1 MAEAETT
8 GRVRGA
14 GRLGFGATTILLVC
28 CAIWGF
34 NQVAIKIAN
43 EGFPPVMQAAGRSV
57 LASGLLVLYM
67 RLRDQPILVRD
78 GTLGW
83 GVLAAFLFGLEFVA
97 LYIGLKLTSASRG
110 VLLLYV
116 QPIVVAL
123 GVHFFAKGDRL
134 TAAKTVGLLA
144 AFLGVGLALLSRGVG
159 SGGSFL
165 GDALCFAAGVGWG
178 LTIVVIKAG
187 PLATISAERTLLY
200 QLSGSIPVLA
210 LVSWVLGE
218 RLDSWPGTWPLAAFL
233 FTTIVVSFASYLA
246 YFWLLTRHQASRV
259 AAFTFLV
266 PVLGVAFG
274 AMLLHEPLSALLLTS
289 LALVAAGIYL
299 VNRSS

>member
-1 MAEAETT
+1 MAEANLIE
-8 GRVRGA
+8 RGA
-14 GRLGFGATTILLVC
+14 TAGRIGLGATVLLLVC

-34 NQVAIKIAN
+34 NQVAIKVAN
-43 EGFPPVMQAAGRSV
+43 QGFPPVMQAAGRSV

-67 RLRDQPILVRD
+67 RLRGQRVFVRD

-83 GVLAAFLFGLEFVA
+83 GALASFLFGLEFVA
-97 LYIGLKLTSASRG
+97 LYIGLNLTAASRG

-134 TAAKTVGLLA
+134 TATKTGGLVA
-144 AFLGVGLALLSRGVG
+144 AFVGVGMALLSRSAG
-159 SGGSFL
+159 GGSLL
-165 GDALCFAAGVGWG
+165 GDLLCFAAGVGWG

-187 PLATISAERTLLY
+187 PLASIPAERVLLY
-200 QLSGSIPVLA
+200 QLAGSIPVLT
-210 LVSWVLGE
+210 VFSWGLGE
-218 RLDSWPGTWPLAAFL
+218 RLDAWPGAWPLAAFL

-246 YFWLLTRHQASRV
+246 YFWLLTRYQASRV
-259 AAFTFLV
+259 SAFTFLV

-274 AMLLHEPLSALLLTS
+274 AILLHEPISALLLVS
-289 LALVAAGIYL
+289 LALVTGGIYL
-299 VNRSS
+299 VNRS